1 MPVADST
8 SDVGHGD
15 TAPVRPG
22 EELDLKT
29 LGFYLEGK
37 VDGIDRS
44 NLVVEQF
51 PGGHSNLTYLLK
63 TAGGGLEYV
72 LRRAPLG
79 PVPPKAH
86 DMVRECKIL
95 AAVNPHFRQAPKPAL
110 VCEDPSVIGAV
121 FFVMERRKGLILR
134 TGIPDSVK
142 SQSDYASRISE
153 AFLDCLAQLHSVDIQ
168 SQGLT
173 ALGKPEGFVER
184 QVKGWSERWT
194 RARTEETPEM
204 DRVMEWLNANIPQS
218 THATLVHND
227 YKLDNVMF
235 PPDSID
241 RVEAVLDWEM
251 ATIGDPMIDVGLT
264 LCYWTH
270 AASPEISGGGV
281 PGFTTQPGWYTREQF
296 LDAYSRRTGR
306 DLSGVRFH
314 EALGV
319 FKLAVI
325 LQQIYFRFW
334 RGQTQDQRF
343 ANFHLRVRALTR
355 KAVDLLNQA

>member
-1 MPVADST
+1 LRGGAD
-8 SDVGHGD
+8 G
-15 TAPVRPG
+15 P
-22 EELDLKT
+22 
-29 LGFYLEGK
+29 
-37 VDGIDRS
+37 
-44 NLVVEQF
+44 
-51 PGGHSNLTYLLK
+51 
-63 TAGGGLEYV
+63 EYV

-86 DMVRECKIL
+86 DMARECRIL
-95 AAVNPHFRQAPKPAL
+95 AAVHPHFKQAPRPAL
-110 VCEDPSVIGAV
+110 VCEDPNIIGAV

-134 TGIPDSVK
+134 SGIPEGV
-142 SQSDYASRISE
+142 QCQPTYAARISE
-153 AFLDCLAQLHSVDIQ
+153 AFLDCLAQLHSVDIG
-168 SQGLT
+168 SEELSK
-173 ALGKPEGFVER
+173 LGKPEGFVER
-184 QVKGWSERWT
+184 QVKGWAERWS

-204 DRVMEWLNANIPQS
+204 DRVIAWLAENIPVS

-227 YKLDNVMF
+227 YKLDNVML
-235 PPDSID
+235 PLDSID

-281 PGFTTQPGWYTREQF
+281 PAFTAQPGWHSRDQF

-306 DLSGVRFH
+306 DLHGVKFH
-314 EALGV
+314 EILGV

-355 KAVDLLNQA
+355 KAVDLLDQA

>member
-1 MPVADST
+1 MSV
-8 SDVGHGD
+8 VGHRD

-22 EELDLKT
+22 EELNLAT
-29 LGFYLEGK
+29 LGAYLEGK
-37 VDGIDRS
+37 VEGLTRS
-44 NLVVEQF
+44 NLEVEQF
-51 PGGHSNLTYLLK
+51 PGGHSNLTYLLRGDGK
-63 TAGGGLEYV
+63 EYV

-86 DMVRECKIL
+86 DMARECKVL
-95 AAVNPHFRQAPKPAL
+95 AAVNPHFPQAPKPAL
-110 VCEDPSVIGAV
+110 VCEDPSILGAV
-121 FFVMERRKGLILR
+121 FFVMERRRGLILR
-134 TGIPDSVK
+134 TGIPDSVRA
-142 SQSDYASRISE
+142 QPDYAPRISE

-168 SQGLT
+168 AHGLN

-184 QVKGWSERWT
+184 QVKGWSERWV

-204 DRVMEWLNANIPQS
+204 DRVMEWLNANIPPS

-227 YKLDNVMF
+227 YKLDNVML
-235 PPDSID
+235 PLDSID

-251 ATIGDPMIDVGLT
+251 ATVGDPMIDVGLT

-270 AASPEISGGGV
+270 AASPEIAGGGV
-281 PGFTTQPGWYTREQF
+281 PAFTAERGWYTREQF

-306 DLSGVRFH
+306 EPVAVKFH
-314 EALGV
+314 ETLGV

-325 LQQIYFRFW
+325 LQQIYFRYW

-355 KAVDLLNQA
+355 KAADLLHHA